1 MRTTSASGPPTSE
14 TTTTKGGTPTRGA
27 PPLSPRKDSLMLTN
41 IFKGLRHCAFLI
53 PLPLLVATV
62 WLPTSLILTQ
72 DLGRA
77 GTVPVVASLILAV
90 LLLLGWLRELAEHGA
105 QARPVDA
112 PCTLSWDTETPS
124 ISWHNIL
131 ICIHIATSNGRRHMS
146 LIHPISAALAALL
159 MIFWTFPGVTLLNV
173 EAPFN
178 ILASIHIVLYLREV

>member
-1 MRTTSASGPPTSE
+1 
-14 TTTTKGGTPTRGA
+14 
-27 PPLSPRKDSLMLTN
+27 MLTN
-41 IFKGLRHCAFLI
+41 IFKGLRHCAFLS

-105 QARPVDA
+105 QARPGDA
-112 PCTLSWDTETPS
+112 PCNPSWDTETTS
-124 ISWHNIL
+124 ISWDNIRNG
-131 ICIHIATSNGRRHMS
+131 IHLATATGHRHMS
-146 LIHPISAALAALL
+146 LIHPISAALAALF
-159 MIFWTFPGVTLLNV
+159 MTVWPFPGGTPPMV

-178 ILASIHIVLYLREV
+178 ILAAIHIVLYLREVNAVGEHALMDTVEYHDDDQSLGG